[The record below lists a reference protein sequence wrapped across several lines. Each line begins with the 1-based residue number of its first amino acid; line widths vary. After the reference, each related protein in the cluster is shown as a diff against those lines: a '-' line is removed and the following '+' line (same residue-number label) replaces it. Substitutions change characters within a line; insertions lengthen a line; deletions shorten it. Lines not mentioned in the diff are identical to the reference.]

1 MIKNVLLAAAALTMV
16 AAPISAEA
24 RERDRGHRSE
34 QHERKRGGGCGW
46 LCGAII
52 GGVVVGVLSD
62 SDRRDRDRRPHNPD
76 YSPYRDYDNRYYPP
90 DYRYDRRY
98 CVREQIT
105 EWRRGE
111 RYVYWETT
119 CN

>member
-1 MIKNVLLAAAALTMV
+1 MLITSPAF
-16 AAPISAEA
+16 AEH
-24 RERDRGHRSE
+24 RKRDRDHT
-34 QHERKRGGGCGW
+34 QQERRKSGCGW

-52 GGVVVGVLSD
+52 GGVAVAVLS
-62 SDRRDRDRRPHNPD
+62 SSERERERERNQEPRD
-76 YSPYRDYDNRYYPP
+76 DNRYYPP

-105 EWRRGE
+105 EWYRGE
-111 RYVYWETT
+111 RYVYWETR

>member
-1 MIKNVLLAAAALTMV
+1 MKKLIASALAASMLITSPAF
-16 AAPISAEA
+16 AEH
-24 RERDRGHRSE
+24 RKRDRDHS
-34 QHERKRGGGCGW
+34 QQERRKSGCGW

-52 GGVVVGVLSD
+52 GGVVVGVLSSD
-62 SDRRDRDRRPHNPD
+62 DRRDREERERVED
-76 YSPYRDYDNRYYPP
+76 YNDTRYYPP
-90 DYRYDRRY
+90 NYRYDRRY

-111 RYVYWETT
+111 RYVYWETR

>member
-1 MIKNVLLAAAALTMV
+1 MKKLIATALAASMLITSPAF
-16 AAPISAEA
+16 AEH
-24 RERDRGHRSE
+24 RKRDRDHT
-34 QHERKRGGGCGW
+34 QQERRKSGCGW

-52 GGVVVGVLSD
+52 GGVAVAVLS
-62 SDRRDRDRRPHNPD
+62 SSERERNQEPRD
-76 YSPYRDYDNRYYPP
+76 DNRYYPP

-105 EWRRGE
+105 EWYRGE
-111 RYVYWETT
+111 RYVYWETR

>member
-1 MIKNVLLAAAALTMV
+1 MKKLIATALAASMLITSPAFADH
-16 AAPISAEA
+16 
-24 RERDRGHRSE
+24 RRDRD
-34 QHERKRGGGCGW
+34 QAQQERRRGGCGW

-52 GGVVVGVLSD
+52 GGVAVAVLS
-62 SDRRDRDRRPHNPD
+62 SSERERERERNQEPRD
-76 YSPYRDYDNRYYPP
+76 DNRYYPP

-105 EWRRGE
+105 EWYRGE
-111 RYVYWETT
+111 RYVYWETR

>member
-1 MIKNVLLAAAALTMV
+1 MKKLIAAAL
-16 AAPISAEA
+16 AASMLITSPAFAEH
-24 RERDRGHRSE
+24 RKRDRDHS
-34 QHERKRGGGCGW
+34 QQERRKSGCGW

-52 GGVVVGVLSD
+52 GGVVVGVLS
-62 SDRRDRDRRPHNPD
+62 SDNNRQHREREREQD
-76 YSPYRDYDNRYYPP
+76 YRDNRYYPP

-105 EWRRGE
+105 EWHRGE
-111 RYVYWETT
+111 RYVYWETR

>member
-1 MIKNVLLAAAALTMV
+1 MKKLIVAALAASMLITSPAFADHRQGRDQ
-16 AAPISAEA
+16 SQQ
-24 RERDRGHRSE
+24 ER
-34 QHERKRGGGCGW
+34 RKGGCGW

-52 GGVVVGVLSD
+52 GGVVVGALS
-62 SDRRDRDRRPHNPD
+62 SSNRERDRERERNQE
-76 YSPYRDYDNRYYPP
+76 PYNDTRYYPP

-105 EWRRGE
+105 EWYRGE
-111 RYVYWETT
+111 RYVYWETR

>member
-1 MIKNVLLAAAALTMV
+1 MMIKNLLLSAAALTMV

-24 RERDRGHRSE
+24 RERNQHHERSE
-34 QHERKRGGGCGW
+34 RRGGGGCGW

-52 GGVVVGVLSD
+52 GGIVVGALSS
-62 SDRRDRDRRPHNPD
+62 SDQKERRNPD
-76 YSPYRDYDNRYYPP
+76 YDSYRDYDNRYYPP

-98 CVREQIT
+98 CVREQIV

-111 RYVYWETT
+111 RYVYWQTT

>member
-1 MIKNVLLAAAALTMV
+1 MKKLIASLVVGSML
-16 AAPISAEA
+16 ISTPAFA
-24 RERDRGHRSE
+24 DHRRDRDHVH
-34 QHERKRGGGCGW
+34 QERRKSGCGW

-52 GGVVVGVLSD
+52 GGVAVAVLS
-62 SDRRDRDRRPHNPD
+62 SSERERERERNQEPRD
-76 YSPYRDYDNRYYPP
+76 DNSYYPP

-105 EWRRGE
+105 EWYRGE
-111 RYVYWETT
+111 RYVYWETR

>member
-1 MIKNVLLAAAALTMV
+1 MMIKNLLLSVAALTMV

-24 RERDRGHRSE
+24 RDRGHRSE
-34 QHERKRGGGCGW
+34 RHERRGGGCGW

-52 GGVVVGVLSD
+52 GGIVVGALSS
-62 SDRRDRDRRPHNPD
+62 SDREERRNPD
-76 YSPYRDYDNRYYPP
+76 YDQNRDYDNRYYPP

-111 RYVYWETT
+111 RYVYWQTT

>member
-1 MIKNVLLAAAALTMV
+1 MKKLIATALAASMLITSSPAF
-16 AAPISAEA
+16 AEH
-24 RERDRGHRSE
+24 RKRDRDHT
-34 QHERKRGGGCGW
+34 QQERRKSGCGW

-52 GGVVVGVLSD
+52 GGVAVAVLS
-62 SDRRDRDRRPHNPD
+62 SSERERERERNQEPRD
-76 YSPYRDYDNRYYPP
+76 DNRYYPP

-105 EWRRGE
+105 EWYRGE
-111 RYVYWETT
+111 RYVYWETR

>member
-1 MIKNVLLAAAALTMV
+1 MVKNVLLAAAALTMV

-24 RERDRGHRSE
+24 RDRGHRSE
-34 QHERKRGGGCGW
+34 HHERKRGGGCGW

-52 GGVVVGVLSD
+52 GGIVVGALSSND
-62 SDRRDRDRRPHNPD
+62 REERRDPD
-76 YSPYRDYDNRYYPP
+76 YDRYRDYDNRYYPP

-98 CVREQIT
+98 CVREQIV

>member
-1 MIKNVLLAAAALTMV
+1 MLATPAM
-16 AAPISAEA
+16 AEH
-24 RERDRGHRSE
+24 RNRDRDGYSHGE
-34 QHERKRGGGCGW
+34 KRRGGCGW

-52 GGVVVGVLSD
+52 GGVVVGALS
-62 SDRRDRDRRPHNPD
+62 SSERRDR
-76 YSPYRDYDNRYYPP
+76 YEYEYEYDNRYYPP

-98 CVREQIT
+98 CVREQIV

-111 RYVYWETT
+111 RYIYWQTI

>member
-1 MIKNVLLAAAALTMV
+1 MKKLIAAAL
-16 AAPISAEA
+16 AASMLITSPAFAEH
-24 RERDRGHRSE
+24 RKRDRDHS
-34 QHERKRGGGCGW
+34 QQERRKSGCGW

-52 GGVVVGVLSD
+52 GGVVVGVLSSD
-62 SDRRDRDRRPHNPD
+62 SNRERREREREEEQD
-76 YSPYRDYDNRYYPP
+76 YNDIRYYPP

-111 RYVYWETT
+111 RYVYWETR

>member
-1 MIKNVLLAAAALTMV
+1 MKKLIASALAASMLITSPAF
-16 AAPISAEA
+16 AEH
-24 RERDRGHRSE
+24 RKRDRDHS
-34 QHERKRGGGCGW
+34 QQERRKSGCGW

-52 GGVVVGVLSD
+52 GGVVVGVLSSD
-62 SDRRDRDRRPHNPD
+62 SNRERREREREEEQD
-76 YSPYRDYDNRYYPP
+76 YNDTRYYPP

-111 RYVYWETT
+111 RYVYWETR

>member
-1 MIKNVLLAAAALTMV
+1 MKKLIATALAASMLITSPAF
-16 AAPISAEA
+16 AEH
-24 RERDRGHRSE
+24 RKRDRDHT
-34 QHERKRGGGCGW
+34 QQERRKSGCGW

-52 GGVVVGVLSD
+52 GGVAVAVLS
-62 SDRRDRDRRPHNPD
+62 SSERERERERNQEPRD
-76 YSPYRDYDNRYYPP
+76 DNRYYPP

-105 EWRRGE
+105 EWYRGE
-111 RYVYWETT
+111 RYVYWETR

>member
-1 MIKNVLLAAAALTMV
+1 MKKLIATALAASVLITSPAF
-16 AAPISAEA
+16 AEH
-24 RERDRGHRSE
+24 RKRDRDHSH
-34 QHERKRGGGCGW
+34 QERRKSGCGW

-52 GGVVVGVLSD
+52 GGVVVGALSSD
-62 SDRRDRDRRPHNPD
+62 SNRERREREREQD
-76 YSPYRDYDNRYYPP
+76 YNDIRYYPP

-105 EWRRGE
+105 EWRYGE
-111 RYVYWETT
+111 RYVYWQTT